1 MKLINQVNIHV
12 WSFLSCLTD
21 LLLFLSFIISLAIG
35 GWALMFSTAV
45 LFGEARAAIAIL
57 TLLVP
62 PTTVAPVSVIPLTGT
77 VMGLMGFASFFGFG
91 IACSLDPSYTFIN
104 ASVRR
109 DYAWMTVVMLPSLL
123 ILVPPLLFIVHWLPT
138 YLSDTILFAYCAL
151 QGAYAIGFAYAIKL
165 LKRSVPSQ
173 G

>member
-1 MKLINQVNIHV
+1 MVITAL
-12 WSFLSCLTD
+12 LSGYGK
-21 LLLFLSFIISLAIG
+21 I
-35 GWALMFSTAV
+35 
-45 LFGEARAAIAIL
+45 AIAIL
-57 TLLVP
+57 SLLVP
-62 PTTVAPVSVIPLTGT
+62 PTTVAPFSVIPETAV
-77 VMGLMGFASFFGFG
+77 VMSLMGVASCFGFG
-91 IACSLDPSYTFIN
+91 MVGALDPSYTFIN

-109 DYAWMTVVMLPSLL
+109 DYAWMTVVMFPSLL

-165 LKRSVPSQ
+165 LKRNVPSQ